1 MLKSRVL
8 TAGLRDVDVLLDA
21 QLGDVLS
28 SRFWILF
35 ANSLLKLLNN
45 AFFFTVGLA
54 DYLFLIKGKSV
65 RMQVA
70 LNIVKIDSGNTERNS
85 ETDYL
90 G

>member
-8 TAGLRDVDVLLDA
+8 TAELRDA

-28 SRFWILF
+28 SRFWILV

-70 LNIVKIDSGNTERNS
+70 LNIVKLDRGNTNRNS
-85 ETDYL
+85 ETDHL